1 MEEILNAIPHREPFL
16 FVDKIIEQT
25 ETSIKTQKTADADSA
40 FFKGH
45 YPDYPIMPGVLIC
58 EAVFQAGA
66 ILMSGK
72 SDKVEGQIPVVARMN
87 NVKFKRG
94 VFPGDVLEVYV
105 ASKETVGQAHYMV
118 GKVTVDSRTVLVLE
132 FAVMMVEEVK

>member
-25 ETSIKTQKTADADSA
+25 ETSIKTEKTADADSA

-66 ILMSGK
+66 ILMSSEAKEEKGK
-72 SDKVEGQIPVVARMN
+72 IPVVARMN

-94 VFPGDVLEVYV
+94 VFPGDVLEVFV
-105 ASKETVGQAHYMV
+105 AKKETIGQAHYMV
-118 GKVTVDSRTVLVLE
+118 GKVTVNSRTVLVLE
-132 FAVMMVEEVK
+132 FAVMMTEEAK